1 MSSINDQ
8 LINILQ
14 VIIGGAL
21 AIASAFLPVLIH
33 KAVAIA
39 NAKVQKIKNE
49 QAREF
54 LDNTLSRVDDLIIT
68 NIVSAENT
76 LKPTILQAIADGK
89 VDKTELNSLS
99 ALVKE
104 NVLNQMSKQAIEI
117 FNSSLS
123 DANGYLTNRIEKILA
138 ELKSSPGTEVNKT
151 VIVEPK
157 VEESGGAL

>member
-1 MSSINDQ
+1 MSSINNQ

-14 VIIGGAL
+14 LIIGGAL

-54 LDNTLSRVDDLIIT
+54 LDNTLFKVDDLITT

-89 VDKTELNSLS
+89 VDKNELNSLS
-99 ALVKE
+99 TVVKE
-104 NVLNQMSKQAIEI
+104 NVLNQMSKQATEI
-117 FNSSLS
+117 FISSLS
-123 DANGYLTNRIEKILA
+123 DANSYLTNRIEKILA

-151 VIVEPK
+151 VIVGPK
-157 VEESGGAL
+157 VEESGDVL